1 MNKYIY
7 KVFILKKIM
16 IQYGEEYFFNNM
28 YFFLKK
34 NVDDIDVYYSAGR
47 NLSESRRNEDT
58 ISIPTS
64 SEKLLNLIF
73 EKFQKSKK
81 RFSKK
86 QIQKILS
93 KIKTDKSGEID
104 ELVDFDGSLSNSKI
118 PIHDPKMSPRK
129 TMDQTVFSV
138 AQPGNPVMR
147 GYRVYWGESVQR
159 EEDMSKAF
167 GWEET
172 KDLSPKE
179 TIDTLKDM
187 GVENPEERTLEQ
199 GKVPKLNRKKRRGS
213 FIRMIVKERK
223 NKMKD
228 VVEDILAKRHSDG
241 GIKNKEIEVSEV
253 LKKNIKS
260 LVKMAKQENLEM
272 SDIIK
277 MVKNSENE

>member
-1 MNKYIY
+1 
-7 KVFILKKIM
+7 M

-199 GKVPKLNRKKRRGS
+199 GKHPK
-213 FIRMIVKERK
+213 
-223 NKMKD
+223 
-228 VVEDILAKRHSDG
+228 
-241 GIKNKEIEVSEV
+241 
-253 LKKNIKS
+253 
-260 LVKMAKQENLEM
+260 
-272 SDIIK
+272 
-277 MVKNSENE
+277 

>member
-1 MNKYIY
+1 
-7 KVFILKKIM
+7 M

-28 YFFLKK
+28 YFFIKK
-34 NVDDIDVYYSAGR
+34 NIDTIDVYYSNGK
-47 NLSESRRNEDT
+47 NLSESRRDEEIMSFPHT
-58 ISIPTS
+58 
-64 SEKLLNLIF
+64 SEKNLKFIF
-73 EKFQKSKK
+73 EKIQKSKK

-93 KIKTDKSGEID
+93 KIKPSKNGEID

-129 TMDQTVFSV
+129 TMDQTVYAV

-172 KDLSPKE
+172 KDLSPEK
-179 TIDTLKDM
+179 TIATLKDM
-187 GVENPEERTLEQ
+187 GVENPEERAEEF
-199 GKVPKLNRKKRRGS
+199 GKVIKVNRNKKLPGS
-213 FIRMIVKERK
+213 DIRMIVKERK

-228 VVEDILAKRHSDG
+228 VVEDILAKRHSSGD
-241 GIKNKEIEVSEV
+241 IKNKEVEVSAV
-253 LKKNIKS
+253 LKKNLKS
-260 LVKMAKQENLEM
+260 LISMAKKEGLEM

-277 MVKNSENE
+277 MVKNSDNE